1 MKKSKK
7 KGFIDA
13 SNEVLKNYKYRIIL
27 MLATLLMFLLYVFI
41 PIYLTPGND
50 LKFFIEITPWWGF
63 VLLLI
68 LSILMGLLISMQF
81 YVFRNSRNL
90 CVKES
95 TSGFIAWISSLI
107 SGLFTSAT
115 CASCLSV
122 LFAFLG
128 SSGIMFLLKYR
139 WYFTVLGFILVLV
152 SLHLT
157 AMRINDYC
165 KTCSIS
171 KK

>member
-81 YVFRNSRNL
+81 YVFRN
-90 CVKES
+90 
-95 TSGFIAWISSLI
+95 
-107 SGLFTSAT
+107 
-115 CASCLSV
+115 
-122 LFAFLG
+122 
-128 SSGIMFLLKYR
+128 
-139 WYFTVLGFILVLV
+139 
-152 SLHLT
+152 
-157 AMRINDYC
+157 
-165 KTCSIS
+165 
-171 KK
+171 